1 VNLPQITIVQ
11 SKLFPQDTP
20 MSRLKS
26 VLPAKCTLAG
36 AIAALLTA
44 AGPGPAAAEPQAFRS
59 VYTSVAAKDC
69 RKRSVLKVEDTDYAS
84 DHLCPGIAGL
94 VVLRQEE
101 DLRETISV
109 GRNRAAAEKEPAASE
124 GFGAFNSTADTIEW
138 RLDGKGKPFAIIQ
151 RWFVA
156 DGDAPVKNGRPQT
169 KQILIVTRL
178 PPGPVCQ
185 VAQIEVKGNPNA
197 NEAARKAA
205 DETARDYTCKDKA
218 SASEAR

>member
-1 VNLPQITIVQ
+1 
-11 SKLFPQDTP
+11 

-26 VLPAKCTLAG
+26 LLPAKWALAG

-44 AGPGPAAAEPQAFRS
+44 ADAVPASAAEPHGYRS

-124 GFGAFNSTADTIEW
+124 GFGAFNSTADTVEW

-156 DGDAPVKNGRPQT
+156 DGDAPEKNGRPQT
-169 KQILIVTRL
+169 KQVLIVTRL

-205 DETARDYTCKDKA
+205 DETARDYKCKDKA
-218 SASEAR
+218 GAVNDGGRAVELALR

>member
-1 VNLPQITIVQ
+1 M
-11 SKLFPQDTP
+11 FPQDEP
-20 MSRLKS
+20 MSGLKS
-26 VLPAKCTLAG
+26 VLPAKWALAG
-36 AIAALLTA
+36 ALAALLSA
-44 AGPGPAAAEPQAFRS
+44 AVAEPAPAAEPQGFRS
-59 VYTSVAAKDC
+59 VYTSIAAKDC

-156 DGDAPVKNGRPQT
+156 DGDAPEKNGRPQT

-178 PPGPVCQ
+178 PPGPVCR

-205 DETARDYTCKDKA
+205 DETARDYKCKDKA
-218 SASEAR
+218 GAVNDGGRAVELALR

>member
-1 VNLPQITIVQ
+1 
-11 SKLFPQDTP
+11 
-20 MSRLKS
+20 MSRS
-26 VLPAKCTLAG
+26 ASLPPISARWALAG
-36 AIAALLTA
+36 VIATLL
-44 AGPGPAAAEPQAFRS
+44 AGTNSVPAPAAEPQGFSS
-59 VYTSVAAKDC
+59 VYTSIAAKNC
-69 RKRSVLKVEDTDYAS
+69 RKRSVLKVDDTDYAS
-84 DHLCPGIAGL
+84 NHVCPGVAGL

-101 DLRETISV
+101 DLRETVSV

-124 GFGAFNSTADTIEW
+124 GFGAFNSTADTVEW

-156 DGDAPVKNGRPQT
+156 DADAPEKNGRPQT

-205 DETARDYTCKDKA
+205 DEIARDYKCGTDKA
-218 SASEAR
+218 ATGETR